1 MVKHEKCLTL
11 ILRLNL
17 EREKMQ
23 TKYKSNN
30 CGELNL
36 DNLGQEVTLSGWA
49 SCVRDLGGIIFVE
62 LRDRSGLF
70 QLVSDPQVNPEV
82 HKTFETLKTEF
93 VVTVRGKIT
102 RRPEETYNEKLP
114 TGQVEMYPDFI
125 EVLSEAK
132 TLPFMLDDEN
142 VSEDVRLKYR
152 YLDIRRQETLNNLIL
167 RHKIVTATRNH
178 MNNKGFLEIETPIL
192 INTSP
197 EGARDYLVPSRV
209 QEGKFYALPQ
219 SPQIFKQ
226 LLMVGGVEKY
236 YQIAKC
242 FRDEDL
248 RSDRQ
253 PEFTQIDLEMSF
265 VEQQDVIELVEGI
278 LVDTFKE
285 ANVEIKP
292 PFIQMTYKDAME
304 RYGSDKPDTRFGLEL
319 FDVTDIMQ
327 ASTFEA
333 FKGVIADGGTVRAI
347 RIPGVANYSRKDM
360 DDVRALAI
368 SFGAKGL
375 AWVTYME
382 DGEVKS
388 PVFKFL
394 TEEQIA
400 ELQTRSGA
408 QKGDIVFF
416 VADKPKVVFDVL
428 GRFRLHFGKKLG
440 LIDENQHNLL
450 WLVDFP
456 MFDYS
461 EEEQRYM
468 SVHHPFTSPNL
479 EDVDKMESDP
489 ANCRSIAYDIIYNGC
504 ELGGGSVRIHSS
516 EIQKRVFKAIGL
528 TDEEV
533 QQKFGYMVNAFQYG
547 TPPHAGLALGLDR
560 LVALLARTTSI
571 RDVIAFPKNSGAKC
585 LMTDAPSEAS
595 LLQLREL
602 HLKSTVTKK

>member
-1 MVKHEKCLTL
+1 MIK
-11 ILRLNL
+11 
-17 EREKMQ
+17 

-36 DNLGQEVTLSGWA
+36 DSINEEVTLSGWVA
-49 SCVRDLGGIIFVE
+49 CVRDLGGIIFVE
-62 LRDRSGLF
+62 LRDRTGFF
-70 QLVSDPQVNPEV
+70 QLVSDPQINPQA
-82 HKTFETLKTEF
+82 HKTFERLKSEF
-93 VVTVRGKIT
+93 VVTVKGKVT
-102 RRPEETYNEKLP
+102 RRPEETYNEKYA
-114 TGQVEMYPDFI
+114 TGQVEMYPDSI
-125 EVLSEAK
+125 EILSESK
-132 TLPFMLDDEN
+132 VLPFALDDDS
-142 VSEDVRLKYR
+142 VSEDIKLKYR
-152 YLDIRRQETLNNLIL
+152 YLDIRCEKTLNNLIL
-167 RHKIVTATRNH
+167 RHKIVTATRNYF
-178 MNNKGFLEIETPIL
+178 NKEDFLEVETPIL

-265 VEQQDVIELVEGI
+265 VEQQDVINLVEGL

-285 ANVEIKP
+285 AGVEIKP
-292 PFIQMTYKDAME
+292 PFIQMTYKESME
-304 RYGSDKPDTRFGLEL
+304 RYGSDRPDTRFDLEL
-319 FDVTDIMQ
+319 FDVTDIME

-360 DDVRALAI
+360 DDVRNLAI

-394 TEEQIA
+394 SEEQIA
-400 ELQTRSGA
+400 ELQTLSGA

-428 GRFRLHFGKKLG
+428 GRFRLAFAKKLD
-440 LIDENQHNLL
+440 LIDESKHNLL
-450 WLVDFP
+450 WVVDFP

-489 ANCRSIAYDIIYNGC
+489 ANCRSIAYDIVYNGT

-516 EIQKRVFKAIGL
+516 DIQKRVFKAIGL

-533 QQKFGYMVNAFQYG
+533 QTKFGYMVNAFQYG

-595 LLQLREL
+595 LLQMREL
-602 HLKSTVTKK
+602 HLKSTVVKQ